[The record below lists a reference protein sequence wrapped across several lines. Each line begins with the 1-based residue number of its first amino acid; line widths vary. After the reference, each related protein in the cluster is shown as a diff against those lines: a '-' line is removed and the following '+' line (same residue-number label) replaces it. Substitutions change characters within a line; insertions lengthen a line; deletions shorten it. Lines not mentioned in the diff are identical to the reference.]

1 MHAWWE
7 FFLFVLIPNFWTAL
21 YIMPNVYVV
30 VVFVTLIIYLFE
42 FLHHEICEILKSGKL
57 SFILYFTLNCFTFNL
72 FCINCIFM
80 WTSWQSNTLS
90 ACQAPFLQKTNKQK
104 QFIDI
109 PVMLRQG
116 CKSTLCSSNKMPA
129 WQSTGKKI
137 SSIFSFPCLLFH
149 IPWVLVTGEEI
160 NSYQRVLIGSI

>member
-1 MHAWWE
+1 MHAWWDV
-7 FFLFVLIPNFWTAL
+7 FLFVLIPNFWTAL

-72 FCINCIFM
+72 FVLIVYLCEHLDNL
-80 WTSWQSNTLS
+80 TLCLH
-90 ACQAPFLQKTNKQK
+90 AKHRFCKKQTNKNNLLTSQSCFVRGAK
-104 QFIDI
+104 A
-109 PVMLRQG
+109 
-116 CKSTLCSSNKMPA
+116 LCALQIKCLPDRA
-129 WQSTGKKI
+129 QEKI
-137 SSIFSFPCLLFH
+137 CSIFSFPCLLFH
-149 IPWVLVTGEEI
+149 VPWVLVTGEEI